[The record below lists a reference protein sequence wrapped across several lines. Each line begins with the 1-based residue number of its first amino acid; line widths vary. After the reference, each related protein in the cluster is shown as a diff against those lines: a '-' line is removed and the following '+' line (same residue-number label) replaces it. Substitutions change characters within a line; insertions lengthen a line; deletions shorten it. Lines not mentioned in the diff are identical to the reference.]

1 MNDSERSNKFI
12 VSTLEDLIPVAR
24 ALIERFG
31 NRTVVLL
38 TGELGVGKTKL
49 VETVAREMSR
59 ETASIEAEVA
69 SPTFAIHQ
77 VYNLGTNRR
86 IDHFDLYR
94 VNSEDELETVG
105 LWDVLTASNGLVF
118 IEWPEKLQPSGR
130 MSNNSKFCVPGWHI
144 IDVRLLQ
151 LKSGAREISVSS
163 SC

>member
-31 NRTVVLL
+31 DRTVVLL

-105 LWDVLTASNGLVF
+105 LWDVLTASHGLVF
-118 IEWPEKLQPSGR
+118 IEWPEKLQPSGG
-130 MSNNSKFCVPGWHI
+130 MSNNSKFRVPGWHI